1 VTNFKFTIQFDK
13 FQDIAQRFTFIP
25 GINIVYGSSGVGKS
39 FFLSCIEGKSINQT
53 YNFQIAQKNTTFIF
67 HRIFQNPDN
76 QIIGRTVRGELS
88 FSGECKGKSVSELQM
103 VIESGLDQLP
113 DTIDPYM
120 NPGLL
125 SGGEKELLNLTTAM
139 QSSPDILI
147 IDDGLSFLSSENKL
161 IAVNWLM
168 AWANNTSSIIVWA
181 TSEKND
187 LEFGDTKW
195 VLDLDSFKKIECVK
209 SEHYDSIHI
218 PEGSLSLKW
227 TDVSFKYDN
236 SRRIYSD
243 LSLSLD
249 DCRSVGLLGSNGS
262 GKTTFAG
269 LCFGYLKPQKGQ
281 VSLSINGIAD
291 LKIGYVDQFPEH
303 LIQLKTPAEFLD
315 MIIQNGIFDPHLEQ
329 TFKNRLLRFGV
340 QWETVSTLQGIKLP
354 WAVLR
359 TIMVVILAH
368 CKFDVLILDE
378 PTFGLGWDQRVILRS
393 FLREC
398 MTKMHFIIVSHDQTF
413 IESICDKIINLDTK
427 IIKNTQVGTEEK
439 TKS

>member
-1 VTNFKFTIQFDK
+1 MTNFKFTIQFDK
-13 FQDIAQRFTFIP
+13 FQDIAQRFTFLP
-25 GINIVYGSSGVGKS
+25 GINIVYGASGVGKS
-39 FFLSCIEGKSINQT
+39 FFLSCIEGESLNQS
-53 YNFQIAQKNTTFIF
+53 YNFQIAQKNTTFIY

-76 QIIGRTVRGELS
+76 QIIGRSVRGELS

-161 IAVNWLM
+161 IAVNWLR
-168 AWANNTSSIIVWA
+168 AWANNTSSIVVWV

-195 VLDLDSFKKIECVK
+195 VLDLDSFKKIECVNP
-209 SEHYDSIHI
+209 EHYDSIHI

-281 VSLSINGIAD
+281 ISLSINGIAD

-303 LIQLKTPAEFLD
+303 LIQLKTPTEFLD
-315 MIIQNGIFDPHLEQ
+315 MITQNGIFDPHLEQ
-329 TFKNRLLRFGV
+329 TFKNRLLRFGI

-398 MTKMHFIIVSHDQTF
+398 MTKMHFVIVSHDQTF
-413 IESICDKIINLDTK
+413 IRSICDKIIDLDTK
-427 IIKNTQVGTEEK
+427 TIKNTQVGTEEK
-439 TKS
+439 TKP

>member
-1 VTNFKFTIQFDK
+1 MTNFKFTIQFDK

-39 FFLSCIEGKSINQT
+39 FFLSCIEGKSLNQS

-329 TFKNRLLRFGV
+329 TFKNRLLRFGI

>member
-1 VTNFKFTIQFDK
+1 VTNFKFAIQFDK
-13 FQDIAQRFTFIP
+13 FQEIPERFTFLP
-25 GINIVYGSSGVGKS
+25 GINIVYGASGVGKS
-39 FFLSCIEGKSINQT
+39 FFLSCIEGESLNQS
-53 YNFQIAQKNTTFIF
+53 YNFQIDHKNTAFIN

-76 QIIGRTVRGELS
+76 QIIGRSVRGELS
-88 FSGECKGKSVSELQM
+88 FSGECKGKPLSELQM
-103 VIESGLDQLP
+103 IIESGLDQLP
-113 DTIDPYM
+113 DTIDPNM

-161 IAVNWLM
+161 IAVNWLR
-168 AWANNTSSIIVWA
+168 AWANNTRSIVVWV

-195 VLDLDSFKKIECVK
+195 VLDLDSFKKIGYVK
-209 SEHYDSIHI
+209 PDHYDSINI

-236 SRRIYSD
+236 SRSIYSD

-281 VSLSINGIAD
+281 AALSINGIVD

-315 MIIQNGIFDPHLEQ
+315 MITQNGVFDPRLEQ
-329 TFKNRLLRFGV
+329 TFKNRLLRFGI
-340 QWETVSTLQGIKLP
+340 QWETVKTLQGIKLP

-359 TIMVVILAH
+359 TIMVVILSH

-398 MTKMHFIIVSHDQTF
+398 MTKMHFVIVSHDQTF
-413 IESICDKIINLDTK
+413 IRSICDKIIDLDTK
-427 IIKNTQVGTEEK
+427 TIKNTQVGKEEK
-439 TKS
+439 TKP

>member
-13 FQDIAQRFTFIP
+13 FQNIAQRFTFLP
-25 GINIVYGSSGVGKS
+25 GINIVYGASGVGKS
-39 FFLSCIEGKSINQT
+39 FFLSCIEGESLNQS
-53 YNFQIAQKNTTFIF
+53 YNFQIAQKNTTFIH

-76 QIIGRTVRGELS
+76 QIIGRSVRGELS
-88 FSGECKGKSVSELQM
+88 FSGECKGKAVSELQM
-103 VIESGLDQLP
+103 IIESGLDQLP
-113 DTIDPYM
+113 DTIDSYM

-161 IAVNWLM
+161 IAVNWLR
-168 AWANNTSSIIVWA
+168 AWANNTKSIVVWA

-195 VLDLDSFKKIECVK
+195 VLDLDSFKKIEYVK
-209 SEHYDSIHI
+209 PEHYDSIHI

-281 VSLSINGIAD
+281 AVLSINGIVD

-315 MIIQNGIFDPHLEQ
+315 MITQNGIFDPRLEQ
-329 TFKNRLLRFGV
+329 TFKNRLLRFGI
-340 QWETVSTLQGIKLP
+340 QWKTVKTLQGIKLP

-398 MTKMHFIIVSHDQTF
+398 MTKMHFVIVSHDQTF
-413 IESICDKIINLDTK
+413 IRSICDKIIDLDTK
-427 IIKNTQVGTEEK
+427 TIKNTQVGTEEK
-439 TKS
+439 TKP

>member
-1 VTNFKFTIQFDK
+1 MTNFKFTIQFDK
-13 FQDIAQRFTFIP
+13 FQDIAQRFTFLP

-39 FFLSCIEGKSINQT
+39 FFLSCIEGESLNQS
-53 YNFQIAQKNTTFIF
+53 YNFQITHKNTTFIF

>member
-1 VTNFKFTIQFDK
+1 MTNFKFTIQFDK
-13 FQDIAQRFTFIP
+13 FQDIAQRFTFLP

-329 TFKNRLLRFGV
+329 TFKNRLLRFGI

>member
-1 VTNFKFTIQFDK
+1 MTNFKFTIQFDK
-13 FQDIAQRFTFIP
+13 FQDIAQRFTFLP

-39 FFLSCIEGKSINQT
+39 FFLSCIEGKSLNQS

-209 SEHYDSIHI
+209 PEHYDSIHI

-291 LKIGYVDQFPEH
+291 LKIGYVDQFPEN

-329 TFKNRLLRFGV
+329 TFKNRLLRFGI

>member
-1 VTNFKFTIQFDK
+1 MTNFKFTIQFDK
-13 FQDIAQRFTFIP
+13 FQDIAQRFTFLP

-39 FFLSCIEGKSINQT
+39 FFLSCIEGESLNQS
-53 YNFQIAQKNTTFIF
+53 YNFQIAHKNTTFIF

-161 IAVNWLM
+161 IAVNWLR

-195 VLDLDSFKKIECVK
+195 VLDLDSFKKIEYVK
-209 SEHYDSIHI
+209 PEHYDSIHI